1 MKFHAVMLDECGQ
14 EFGAEI
20 EAENYD
26 EARELLS
33 DDYPENRGI
42 LQIESPSDS
51 SERIARNYAYAEED
65 DWEDHEDDW
74 EDHEDED

>member
-20 EAENYD
+20 EAENYE

-33 DDYPENRGI
+33 EDYPENRGI

-51 SERIARNYAYAEED
+51 SERIARYHAEIER
-65 DWEDHEDDW
+65 EY
-74 EDHEDED
+74 